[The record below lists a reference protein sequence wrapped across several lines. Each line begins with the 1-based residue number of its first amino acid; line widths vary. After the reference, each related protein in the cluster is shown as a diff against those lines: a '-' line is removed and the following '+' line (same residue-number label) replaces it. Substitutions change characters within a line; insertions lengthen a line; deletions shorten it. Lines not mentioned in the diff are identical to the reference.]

1 MFEIISGKI
10 AKAQKVVIYGPEGIG
25 KSTLASQFPDPL
37 FSDIEGSTNN
47 MDVKRFP
54 MPTSYSM
61 AKQQIQFIK
70 ANQTVCKTLVVDTAD
85 WLEKLIA
92 KEVCAANNWQSIE
105 SPGYGKG
112 YVYLAEETGRF
123 LNMLSDLIDIGINVV
138 ILAHSQII
146 KFEQPDEM
154 GAYDRYTLKMEKKT
168 APLYKEWADMLLF
181 LNYKT
186 YSVAADKDGKKHKAQ
201 GGQRTVYT
209 THHPAW
215 DAKNR
220 HSLPDEFP
228 MDFNQI
234 AHIFY
239 PPAGVQ
245 EPVVEPQP
253 IFSVNQ
259 PPLQQNAQQQPVVE
273 NVTPVVEQPMLPVQP
288 TEAPAEIA
296 DPLPQST
303 PLNPAIPKSL
313 QDLMIQNNVT
323 EVEIQSVVSKKG
335 YYPADTPIAN
345 YDPGFIEGVLVGA
358 WTQVYPMIEEAR
370 LELPF

>member
-37 FSDIEGSTNN
+37 FSDVEGSTNN
-47 MDVKRFP
+47 MDVKRLP
-54 MPTSYSM
+54 TPTSYAM
-61 AKQQIQFIK
+61 AKQQIQFVK
-70 ANQTVCKTLVVDTAD
+70 ANPTVCKTLVIDTAD

-112 YVYLAEETGRF
+112 YVFLAEETGRF
-123 LNMLSDLIDIGINVV
+123 LNMLSDLIDVGINVV

-201 GGQRTVYT
+201 GGQRTVYA

-220 HSLPDEFP
+220 HNLPDEFP

-239 PPAGVQ
+239 PAQPQ
-245 EPVVEPQP
+245 EPVAEPQP
-253 IFSVNQ
+253 VFDVNQ
-259 PPLQQNAQQQPVVE
+259 PPVQAPVQQPPVSE
-273 NVTPVVEQPMLPVQP
+273 PIAPVVNVEVP
-288 TEAPAEIA
+288 TEIA
-296 DPLPQST
+296 DPLPQSV

-345 YDPGFIEGVLVGA
+345 YDPGFIEGVLVAA

>member
-37 FSDIEGSTNN
+37 FSDVEGSTNN
-47 MDVKRFP
+47 MDVKRLP
-54 MPTSYSM
+54 TPTSNAM
-61 AKQQIQFIK
+61 AKQQIQFVK
-70 ANQTVCKTLVVDTAD
+70 ANPTVCKTLVIDTAD

-112 YVYLAEETGRF
+112 YVFLAEETGRF
-123 LNMLSDLIDIGINVV
+123 LNMLSDLIDVGINVV

-186 YSVAADKDGKKHKAQ
+186 YSVASDKDGKKHKAQ

-220 HSLPDEFP
+220 HNLPDEFP

-239 PPAGVQ
+239 PAQPQ
-245 EPVVEPQP
+245 EPVAEPQP
-253 IFSVNQ
+253 VFDVNQ
-259 PPLQQNAQQQPVVE
+259 PPAQAPVQQP
-273 NVTPVVEQPMLPVQP
+273 PVSEPI
-288 TEAPAEIA
+288 APAVNVEVPTEIA
-296 DPLPQST
+296 DPLPQSV

-345 YDPGFIEGVLVGA
+345 YDPGFIDGVLVAA